1 MQLEDYF
8 IFLATNDIRIKNT
21 RIGIETILYD
31 YIYRS
36 RTPEEIAKTYLSLS
50 LEQVYAT
57 ILYYLHNKQAI
68 GEYLTNWLE
77 WGHKM
82 REEQK
87 LNSPPT
93 SKKLRQLRAE
103 RLISGKSYANQ
114 VFDG

>member
-21 RIGIETILYD
+21 RIGIETVLYE

-36 RTPEEIAKTYLSLS
+36 RTPEEITKIYPSLK

-57 ILYYLHNKQAI
+57 VLYYLHNQQEVDK
-68 GEYLTNWLE
+68 YMTDWLE

-82 REEQK
+82 RAEQK
-87 LNSPPT
+87 HDSPPT
-93 SKKLRQLRAE
+93 VEKLRQLRAE

>member
-8 IFLATNDIRIKNT
+8 IFLANNDIRLKDT
-21 RIGIETILYD
+21 RIGIETVLYD

-57 ILYYLHNKQAI
+57 VLYYLHNKQQTS
-68 GEYLTNWLE
+68 EYLANWLE
-77 WGHKM
+77 WGNKM

-87 LNSPPT
+87 LNPPPI
-93 SKKLRQLRAE
+93 SEKLRQLRAE
-103 RLISGKSYANQ
+103 RLTLGKSYANQ

>member
-8 IFLATNDIRIKNT
+8 VFLATNDIRLKDT
-21 RIGIETILYD
+21 RIGIETVLYD

-36 RTPEEIAKTYLSLS
+36 RTPEEIAKTYLSFS

-57 ILYYLHNKQAI
+57 VIYYLHNKEEI
-68 GEYLTNWLE
+68 DGYLTNWLE

-87 LNSPPT
+87 HNPPPIF
-93 SKKLRQLRAE
+93 KKLRQLRAE